1 MNQSIAF
8 GVDFDF
14 TTGKAQRLGASIG
27 KAPGADFDA
36 ARMYGGRKR
45 CNLTDDGTVVA
56 YYGEEGYSETGAL
69 NTTLV
74 KNGKTYAAGTPV
86 QVMVEQP
93 KFYYKVEPVDL
104 EPIEGGQ
111 GHHIRRARWWVSEYA
126 QPGFRVYPSF
136 LRRGVEYDF
145 IYASAYEASIYD
157 KKKAAYYY
165 EDENVFTATPSSTL
179 TLSSIAGTKPA
190 SGANGQM
197 LNRANARVL
206 AANRG
211 EGWQLIDC
219 LSLNATELLMLVE
232 YASFDSK
239 KVIGK
244 GVVNKEVGEGG
255 SGAEK
260 TGRTAHL
267 GNTSGSG
274 GPDDGF
280 SSVTYRGEE
289 NLWGNIWKLVDGLN
303 FECSGI
309 NAVWWSDGEY
319 QDDYK
324 GAPYRNTGFTLCKE
338 NGFTSAFAYSEEC
351 DFMFLTSE
359 VKGTEEGPVGDYF
372 KQNNTF
378 EGWQSSMFGGRW
390 CQKTWPGLFFW
401 YADLATGRASSN
413 ISARIMYLPIQQ

>member
-1 MNQSIAF
+1 MANNIAF

-14 TTGKAQRLGASIG
+14 TTGRAQRLGDAVG
-27 KAPGADFDA
+27 KTPGADFDA
-36 ARMYGGRKR
+36 VGMYGGRKR
-45 CNLTDDGTVVA
+45 CNLTDDGTVLT
-56 YYGEEGYSETGAL
+56 YYGDEGYCESGAL
-69 NTTLV
+69 LTPVV
-74 KNGKTYAAGTPV
+74 KDGKTYPAGTPV

-93 KFYYKVEPVDL
+93 KFYYRVEPVDL
-104 EPIEGGQ
+104 EPIKDGEGY
-111 GHHIRRARWWVSEYA
+111 HIRRARWWVSEDA
-126 QPGFRVYPSF
+126 QPGFRIHPSF
-136 LRRGVEYDF
+136 LRQGIAYDF
-145 IYASAYEASIYD
+145 IYASAYEACLCDRD
-157 KKKAAYYY
+157 KGVYYR
-165 EDENVFTATPSSTL
+165 EDEGVFTDCPSTSL
-179 TLSSIAGTKPA
+179 TLSSIAGAKPV

-197 LNRANARVL
+197 LNRANVRVL
-206 AANRG
+206 TANRG
-211 EGWQLIDC
+211 KGWQSIDF

-232 YASFDSK
+232 YASFNSK
-239 KVIGK
+239 QAIGK
-244 GVVNKEVGEGG
+244 GVVNKEINEGT

-267 GNTSGSG
+267 GNVTGSG

-289 NLWGNIWKLVDGLN
+289 NLWGNIWKLVEGLN
-303 FECSGI
+303 FECGGV

-338 NGFTSAFAYSEEC
+338 NGFTSAFAYSEDC

-359 VKGTEEGPVGDYF
+359 VKGSEDGPVGDYF

-378 EGWQSSMFGGRW
+378 DGWQSCMFGGRW

-413 ISARIMYLPIQQ
+413 ISARVMYIPERQ